1 MSTLNS
7 KHILIVDNDP
17 AVVTALAAR
26 LSANGYRCTTANCGS
41 QALARFDA
49 DPPDLIISD
58 LNMPQGDGV
67 ALAESIRRVSVI
79 PIILISGFKDA
90 YRKQLRHVR
99 DILFL
104 HKPFVTEELVRLVAS
119 AIADTEL
126 AVAASSRTSD

>member
-1 MSTLNS
+1 MNS
-7 KHILIVDNDP
+7 RNAKHILIVDNDP

-26 LSANGYRCTTANCGS
+26 LGANGYRCTTANCGS
-41 QALARFDA
+41 QAIARFDA
-49 DPPDLIISD
+49 DQPDLIISD

-67 ALAESIRRVSVI
+67 ALAESIRRVSLV

-104 HKPFVTEELVRLVAS
+104 HKPFVTEELVTLVAS
-119 AIADTEL
+119 AIANSEL
-126 AVAASSRTSD
+126 SVATSSRTSD